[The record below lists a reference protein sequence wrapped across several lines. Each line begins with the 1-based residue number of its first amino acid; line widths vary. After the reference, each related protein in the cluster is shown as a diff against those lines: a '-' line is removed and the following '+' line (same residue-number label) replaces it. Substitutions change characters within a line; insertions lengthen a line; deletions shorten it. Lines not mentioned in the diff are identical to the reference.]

1 MLLKTGV
8 EAKGFFQVDIGGVL
22 TNGTSPNIVIYRND
36 LETTITPVISN
47 PSAGLYQFSF
57 LIPETWQDYD
67 QIYAKCQINVKG
79 LDLSLTKF
87 LGTIYDLSK
96 ITEIWQILGLD
107 TSNVVTHSTTKI
119 TSGNIEI
126 NLDIDA
132 QNNTVTNTRV

>member
-22 TNGTSPNIVIYRND
+22 TNGTSPNIVVFRND
-36 LETTITPVISN
+36 LETSITPVITN
-47 PSAGLYQFSF
+47 PSIGFYQFSF

-67 QIYAKCQINVKG
+67 QVYAKCQINVNG
-79 LDLSLTKF
+79 LNLSLTKF
-87 LGTIYDLSK
+87 IGTIYDLSK
-96 ITEIWQILGLD
+96 ITEVWQILGLD
-107 TSNVVTHSTTKI
+107 SSNVVTHSTTKI

-132 QNNTVTNTRV
+132 QNNTVTNTRI